1 MKGVAEMRPGQEK
14 TAIGVTPRE
23 MEVYRRA
30 ARARWQAKQRQA
42 AKRRER
48 AWVLARQAAALLKTQ
63 YGAKRVIVFGS
74 LVHDR
79 CFTRWSD
86 VDLAVAGM
94 TWPTYLHAWSAVEG
108 LSKEIAVDLVEIE
121 TASDRLRRVIE
132 REGVPL

>member
-1 MKGVAEMRPGQEK
+1 
-14 TAIGVTPRE
+14 
-23 MEVYRRA
+23 
-30 ARARWQAKQRQA
+30 
-42 AKRRER
+42 
-48 AWVLARQAAALLKTQ
+48 LARQAAALLKTQ